1 MVTHT
6 ELLPST
12 PLKCRICPT
21 MASAAGK
28 TVLRAPPRSP
38 RLGGLG
44 NDQGE
49 LPEKGTAGLELEG
62 GEGASSMVTWKK
74 TFPVK
79 GTAYTEAPG

>member
-49 LPEKGTAGLELEG
+49 LPEKGTAGLELED
-62 GEGASSMVTWKK
+62 SSS
-74 TFPVK
+74 K
-79 GTAYTEAPG
+79 GNSIY